1 MIESF
6 VNNFQSFMMIF
17 ARIMG
22 LFSLAPVYSSE
33 AITFQ
38 MRVILAFLIS
48 LILFPVTADYLHSVP
63 PGMGEYALVIL
74 SEALIGVLIGFI
86 VSIIFAGFQMAGE
99 YFSVQMG
106 FGYTEVLDPVSQSSL
121 PVISTLKNLMG
132 IMIFLSAGAHRI
144 LLESIAYSFQ
154 KIQLLQF
161 TKEVNIGILKSFEY
175 AIGAMFIIA
184 FKISLPILSVLIL
197 VTIAEAIMGKA
208 APQMNIMQLSFPAK
222 ILVGL
227 IVLII
232 TIPFIEKQMEASFTL
247 TFDRLYSLMNE
258 WPAR

>member
-33 AITFQ
+33 AISFQ
-38 MRVILAFLIS
+38 VRVMLAFLLS
-48 LILFPVTADYLHSVP
+48 LILFPVTANYLHAVP

-74 SEALIGVLIGFI
+74 SEALIGVLIGFM

-99 YFSVQMG
+99 FFSVQMG

-132 IMIFLSAGAHRI
+132 ILIFLTVGAHRT

-154 KIQLLQF
+154 KIQLLTF
-161 TKEVNIGILKSFEY
+161 TKEVNIGVLKSFEY
-175 AIGAMFIIA
+175 AVGAMFIVA
-184 FKISLPILSVLIL
+184 FKISLPVLGILIL

-222 ILVGL
+222 IFVGL
-227 IVLII
+227 VVLII
-232 TIPFIEKQMEASFTL
+232 TIPFIDKQMEASFTL
-247 TFDRLYSLMNE
+247 TFDRLNTLMSE
-258 WPAR
+258 WPKR

>member
-1 MIESF
+1 MLDSF
-6 VNNFQSFMMIF
+6 VYNFQSFMMIF

-33 AITFQ
+33 AISFQ
-38 MRVILAFLIS
+38 VRVMLAFLLS
-48 LILFPVTADYLHSVP
+48 LILFPVTANYLHKVP
-63 PGMGEYALVIL
+63 PGMGEYALIIL

-99 YFSVQMG
+99 FFSVQMG

-132 IMIFLSAGAHRI
+132 ILIFLTVGAHRT
-144 LLESIAYSFQ
+144 LLESVAYSFE
-154 KIQLLQF
+154 KIQLLTF
-161 TKEVNIGILKSFEY
+161 TKEGVLKSFEY
-175 AIGAMFIIA
+175 AVGAMFIVA
-184 FKISLPILSVLIL
+184 FKISLPVLGILIL

-222 ILVGL
+222 IFVGL
-227 IVLII
+227 VVLII
-232 TIPFIEKQMEASFTL
+232 TIPFIDKQMEASFTL
-247 TFDRLYSLMNE
+247 TFDRLNSLMSE
-258 WPAR
+258 WPKR